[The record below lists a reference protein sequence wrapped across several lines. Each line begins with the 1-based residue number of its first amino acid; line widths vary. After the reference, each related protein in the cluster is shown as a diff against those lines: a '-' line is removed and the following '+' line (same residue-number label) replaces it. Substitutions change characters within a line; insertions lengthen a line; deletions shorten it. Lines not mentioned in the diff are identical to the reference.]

1 MARPPR
7 ARAASGELFTPLIGL
22 ATLLGVSLRRP
33 TLLATLA
40 AAGLM
45 AGCGGDDEGGESER
59 AAPAPAPAQTTERP
73 PPANRA
79 DEPLRTDGEAELQTV
94 ATNLEAPWEIAF
106 LPDRRALITERPGRV
121 RLLERDGTLRAEPVA
136 EVDVS
141 AVGESGLLGLAVD
154 PKFADNR
161 LVYLYRTVD
170 SGNEVARYRLEGA
183 RLTEQATIL
192 DGIEAGAI
200 HDGGRIHFGPDGL
213 LYVAT
218 GEAGNTSLS
227 QDPDSLNGKI
237 LRLRDFRG
245 EGSEPEIVSL
255 GHRNVQGFDWDAQD
269 RLYATEF
276 GPDSDDEVNLI
287 RKDSNYGWPEAQGK
301 EGGDGFE
308 PAVVNYEDVIAP
320 SGATFVSMPGSA
332 WSGDFLFA
340 NLVGEQL
347 RRVELDGTG
356 AGADEALF
364 EGELGRLRTVVE
376 GPDGALYALTNNT
389 DGRGSPREGDDR
401 VVRIIPPAG

>member
-1 MARPPR
+1 M
-7 ARAASGELFTPLIGL
+7 
-22 ATLLGVSLRRP
+22 ATLIVVPRKRL
-33 TLLATLA
+33 TFALLATFATA
-40 AAGLM
+40 AIAT
-45 AGCGGDDEGGESER
+45 GCGGDDESGESGQTAPPPVQSTAR
-59 AAPAPAPAQTTERP
+59 PAPAD
-73 PPANRA
+73 RA
-79 DEPLRTDGEAELQTV
+79 DEPLRADGEAQLETV
-94 ATNLEAPWEIAF
+94 ATGLEAPWEIAF

-121 RLLERDGTLRAEPVA
+121 RLLERDGTLRPEPAAQV
-136 EVDVS
+136 EVS
-141 AVGESGLLGLAVD
+141 AVGESGLLGLALD
-154 PKFADNR
+154 PEIASNR
-161 LVYLYRTVD
+161 LVYLYRTAG
-170 SGNEVARYRLEGA
+170 SGNEVLRYRLEGD
-183 RLTEQATIL
+183 RLVEQDTIL

-213 LYVAT
+213 LYVST
-218 GEAGNTSLS
+218 GETGDGPLA

-245 EGSEPEIVSL
+245 DGGDPEIVSL
-255 GHRNVQGFDWDAQD
+255 GHRNVQGFDWDAED
-269 RLYATEF
+269 RMYATEF
-276 GPDSDDEVNLI
+276 GPDSDDEVNFI
-287 RKDSNYGWPEAQGK
+287 RKGSNYGWPEAQGK

-347 RRVELDGTG
+347 RRVEVDGTR
-356 AGADEALF
+356 AGEDEALF
-364 EGELGRLRTVVE
+364 EGDLGRLRTVVE
-376 GPDGALYALTNNT
+376 GPDGALYALTSNT

>member
-1 MARPPR
+1 M
-7 ARAASGELFTPLIGL
+7 L
-22 ATLLGVSLRRP
+22 

-40 AAGLM
+40 TAGLV
-45 AGCGGDDEGGESER
+45 AGCGGDDESAESER
-59 AAPAPAPAQTTERP
+59 AAPPPAPAQTNPRP
-73 PPANRA
+73 APADAA
-79 DEPLRTDGEAELQTV
+79 DEPLRADGEAELQTV
-94 ATNLEAPWEIAF
+94 ATGLEAPWEIAF

-121 RLLERDGTLRAEPVA
+121 RLLERDGTLAPDPVA
-136 EVDVS
+136 EVEVS

-154 PKFADNR
+154 PKFAENG
-161 LVYLYRTVD
+161 LVYLYRTTD
-170 SGNEVARYRLEGA
+170 SGNEVARYVLEGA
-183 RLTEQATIL
+183 ALTEEATIL

-213 LYVAT
+213 LYVST
-218 GEAGNTSLS
+218 GEAGNTSLA
-227 QDPDSLNGKI
+227 QDPNSLNGKF
-237 LRLRDFRG
+237 LRLRGFRG
-245 EGSEPEIVSL
+245 DGGQPEVVSL
-255 GHRNVQGFDWDAQD
+255 GHRNVQGFDWDAQG
-269 RLYATEF
+269 RMYATEF

-287 RKDSNYGWPEAQGK
+287 RKGLNYGWPEAQG
-301 EGGDGFE
+301 GDAGDGFE

-320 SGATFVSMPGSA
+320 SGATFVSMPDSA

-347 RRVELDGTG
+347 RRVELDGADVG
-356 AGADEALF
+356 DDEALF

-376 GPDGALYALTNNT
+376 GPDGALYALTSNT